1 MFQLYVVM
9 AALSDRAIPCAYA
22 LLEHK
27 RLDAYVQL
35 LQGAALH
42 SAWCSTGSHSRRH
55 GLRVSSNAGCQ
66 ANLRP
71 GRRHPRLLLPPDA
84 GDLASTAIR
93 GAGVCIYK
101 TDEDLRLFCGMLDGL
116 AFLPT
121 ADVTRGNSFEYV
133 SYCHLLAYSA
143 HWRPCDY
150 AL

>member
-9 AALSDRAIPCAYA
+9 AALSDRAYA

-35 LQGAALH
+35 LQTLEQHCTQLGVQPDPTVVVTDFESAAMQAVKQIFGRDVDTHGCFFHLTQVT
-42 SAWCSTGSHSRRH
+42 WRRLQSE
-55 GLRVSSNAGCQ
+55 G
-66 ANLRP
+66 
-71 GRRHPRLLLPPDA
+71 
-84 GDLASTAIR
+84 LASA
-93 GAGVCIYK
+93 YK